1 MYGSPLT
8 NNIAWLILR
17 HVMLFACFQYFPWT
31 ILEKD
36 SGGTVVSSSGLVFAM
51 LDEIASSLN
60 FSYSVL
66 PPDDNSFGSKKQ
78 EWSCLRSFVLW
89 QQYKDL
95 FTDLGLD
102 PFLNFC
108 H

>member
-1 MYGSPLT
+1 MS
-8 NNIAWLILR
+8 
-17 HVMLFACFQYFPWT
+17 LFVCFQDFPWT

-36 SGGTVVSSSGLVFAM
+36 SWGTVVSSSGLVFAM

-95 FTDLGLD
+95 FIDLESFFK
-102 PFLNFC
+102 FLSLVVKSDLL
-108 H
+108 HP